1 MFLLNR
7 TQKENAT
14 KLRGLI
20 IGKSTSELE
29 SVKEGINTLG
39 SLMLEEFKL
48 EGNMIEYDKTSDN
61 IRVLLAVVD
70 QETFNVKSF

>member
-39 SLMLEEFKL
+39 SLMLEEFNL

-70 QETFNVKSF
+70 QEIFNVKSF

>member
-1 MFLLNR
+1 MFLLNK
-7 TQKENAT
+7 TQQENAT

-20 IGKSTSELE
+20 IGKSTSELK

-39 SLMLEEFKL
+39 ALMLEEFKL

-70 QETFNVKSF
+70 QEIFNVKSF

>member
-7 TQKENAT
+7 TQKENVT
-14 KLRGLI
+14 KLRRLI

-70 QETFNVKSF
+70 QEIFNVKSF

>member
-14 KLRGLI
+14 KLRGSI
-20 IGKSTSELE
+20 IGKSTSELK

-39 SLMLEEFKL
+39 ALMLEEFKL

-70 QETFNVKSF
+70 QEIFNVKSF

>member
-7 TQKENAT
+7 TQQENAK

-20 IGKSTSELE
+20 IGKSTSELK

-39 SLMLEEFKL
+39 ALMLEEFKL

-61 IRVLLAVVD
+61 IRALLAVVD
-70 QETFNVKSF
+70 QEIFNVKNF